1 MSDVFIAHVD
11 EDADIT
17 LELALCLEEAGFT
30 TWCYEVDSLPGP
42 SYLVQTGRAVDQAK
56 AVILVISPHSLNS
69 RQVTKEVVRAHESA
83 KEFIP
88 VRHGITHIEF
98 QTRQPEWREAI
109 GAAAS
114 IAIPED
120 GVPSI
125 IPRIVNGL
133 KTLGIHPAPKADA
146 ARIRQIRKAF
156 AEVQKGG
163 TVPKAQP
170 PVPVKEPEPEAV
182 AVKPPRP
189 KTARRIGRPKRWKK
203 IIIIAAAVIVLGIV
217 IAIIVG
223 SLKSCP
229 SSAPPASPTPKASST
244 PSPTSIFSGV
254 VVFPDENLRATINYA
269 LNKPSDHQLTIAEA
283 AVLKELNAVDK
294 GITNL
299 TGIEYCVNLEHLF
312 LSGNKIQDI
321 TPLLS
326 LTKLSMLDLKGN
338 LGISDISALSSLTNL
353 SELSLEYNKISDITP
368 LSSLTNLIVL
378 KLSYNGVSD
387 LSALS
392 SLTNLDKL
400 YLGNNNISYVTPLS
414 SLTRLDELY
423 LSHNQIGDI
432 SPLSSL
438 INLGKLML
446 DSNKIIDIHPLSSL
460 TKLGGLWLAQNY
472 ITEVSALSAL
482 TGLEHLEL
490 TTNQITDIQPL
501 VSNAGLSQGD
511 TVILQDNPLTTTSV
525 NVYIAQLKARG
536 VNVEWSNP

>member
-1 MSDVFIAHVD
+1 MTDVFIAHVD

-120 GVPSI
+120 GVASI
-125 IPRIVNGL
+125 VPRIINGL

-146 ARIRQIRKAF
+146 ERIRQIRKAF
-156 AEVQKGG
+156 AELQKGG

-170 PVPVKEPEPEAV
+170 PVPVKELEPEAV

-203 IIIIAAAVIVLGIV
+203 IIIIAAVVIVLGIV

-229 SSAPPASPTPKASST
+229 ASAPQTTPTPTPMTSPKPSST
-244 PSPTSIFSGV
+244 LAPTGV
-254 VVFPDENLRATINYA
+254 VVFHDTNLAAAINTA
-269 LNKPSDHQLTIAEA
+269 LNKPTDHQLTMEEA
-283 AVLKELNAVDK
+283 AVLKQLNATDK
-294 GITNL
+294 GITDL
-299 TGIEYCVNLEHLF
+299 TGIEYCVNLESL
-312 LSGNKIQDI
+312 LLPGNKVQDI
-321 TPLLS
+321 SPLL
-326 LTKLSMLDLKGN
+326 LLPKLSQLELKAN
-338 LGISDISALSSLTNL
+338 EITDISAFSSLTNL
-353 SELSLEYNKISDITP
+353 TYLSLEYNKISDITP
-368 LSSLTNLIVL
+368 LSSLTQLSTLNLW
-378 KLSYNGVSD
+378 SNGIGD
-387 LSALS
+387 ISALS
-392 SLTNLDKL
+392 SLTNLQKL
-400 YLGNNNISYVTPLS
+400 YLDN
-414 SLTRLDELY
+414 
-423 LSHNQIGDI
+423 
-432 SPLSSL
+432 
-438 INLGKLML
+438 
-446 DSNKIIDIHPLSSL
+446 NKITDVTPLSSL
-460 TKLGGLWLAQNY
+460 TKLGELHLSHNQ
-472 ITEVSALSAL
+472 IDDISALSSL
-482 TGLEHLEL
+482 TNLGQLWL
-490 TTNQITDIQPL
+490 NSNNITDIQPL
-501 VSNAGLSQGD
+501 VANTGLSQGD
-511 TVILQDNPLTTTSV
+511 GVRLMDNPLSATQV
-525 NVYIAQLKARG
+525 DVYIAQLKARG
-536 VNVEWSNP
+536 VDVEW